1 MLCIASSQ
9 RDDASKAQKETGTDP
24 RINRTALGNKD
35 KKLHC
40 KIHLAYHN
48 QPDLVQK

>member
-1 MLCIASSQ
+1 MMPA
-9 RDDASKAQKETGTDP
+9 KTQKETGADP
-24 RINRTALGNKD
+24 RINRTTQCNRD

-40 KIHLAYHN
+40 KIHPAYHN